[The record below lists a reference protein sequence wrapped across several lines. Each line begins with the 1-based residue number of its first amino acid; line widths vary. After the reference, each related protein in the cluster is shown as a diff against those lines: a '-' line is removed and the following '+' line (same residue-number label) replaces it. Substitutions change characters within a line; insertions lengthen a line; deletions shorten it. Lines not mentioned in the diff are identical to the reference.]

1 MPHMDSEETESVMFS
16 SMPKVVNE
24 YNDEALEE
32 KWNKIIDIRTDVNK
46 ALEIARNEKIIGK
59 SLDAEVVVYAKGE
72 TLELLGN
79 IEKELAEIFITSKA
93 TAEAIENAEDAFEGE
108 LVKVKVE
115 ASKYEKCGRCW
126 VHSETV
132 GTIEGFDGI
141 CADCVRKL
149 TK

>member
-1 MPHMDSEETESVMFS
+1 M
-16 SMPKVVNE
+16 
-24 YNDEALEE
+24 
-32 KWNKIIDIRTDVNK
+32 
-46 ALEIARNEKIIGK
+46 RNAKIIGK
-59 SLDAEVVVYAKGE
+59 SLDAEVTVYASGSLFK
-72 TLELLGN
+72 LLKAKEG
-79 IEKELAEIFITSKA
+79 ELAEIFITSKA
-93 TAEAIENAEDAFEGE
+93 TVCDGEAPVDAFVGE
-108 LVKVKVE
+108 HVKVCAE